1 MEVILTHF
9 NADFDALGS
18 IIAAQKLY
26 PNAFVVFP
34 GSQERSLRDFLI
46 SSAFYLFNLKR
57 LKEVNLLEIK
67 RLIVVDTRQRSRIG
81 VFARLLE
88 KEAVEVHIYDHHPPS
103 PDDFRGNVEVI
114 EPKGANTTIMTRL
127 LREMGIPISKDE
139 ATIMLIGIYEDT
151 GSFTFPSTT
160 AEDLREAAFLI
171 ELGADLKAVNDIM
184 AREMTPE
191 QIKLLSQML
200 ENAER
205 YHINGS
211 EIVITSA
218 SSDEYLQ
225 DVAFLVHK
233 LRGMESGDALFVIL
247 KMENRV
253 LLIMRSKS
261 SKVDV
266 SKIAIEFGGGG
277 HPTAASATL
286 KNMTPQEVKE
296 KLLKLLPNVV
306 EPRILAK
313 DIMISPLKTI
323 PLQTTLKEA
332 HEIMQKFAL
341 GVLPVAENEK
351 FLGLISWE
359 EVEKGV
365 LHGLGE
371 RKVSEFM
378 RKEVPL
384 LREETPLWEIYEKI
398 ISGNERLLPVIKED
412 KLVGGVTK
420 SEILRAFEGFATGF
434 TLKEERGRRKNLKT
448 LLEDRLPPFL
458 LQFLRKAGELAIKM
472 EIKAYLVGGFVRD
485 LLTGN
490 KNMDLDIVVEGD
502 AITFSRALA
511 EDLGLHYKVHKAM
524 GTASLFLPEG
534 FKVDV
539 ATARIE
545 FYPEPA
551 SPPKVERGS
560 LKMDLYRRDFTI
572 NALAV
577 DLNPSSFGE
586 LIDFFG
592 GQRDLKEK
600 KIRVLHGM
608 SFIEDPARIFRALR
622 FEARFG
628 FRLDRQTESLMKV
641 AINSGVVEKLSGH
654 RLFNELKLILEE
666 PDPLRILSKMEEL
679 GLLKVFHPDL
689 NLSIKTKA
697 YLLKTQE
704 VLNWYNLLFLP
715 EKIEPYVVYL
725 LSLTESLKEES
736 KVEFCER
743 LNLGTS
749 LRKKLLDERK
759 KAQKTLW
766 QLKREMDLYKVYESL
781 SPFSVEILLY
791 LMVISE
797 EKKIQKL
804 LSDFVSRLR
813 WIKPELRGKDLKDLG
828 ILPGPRYNLIFKRL
842 LEARIKGEV
851 KNREEELELVK
862 REFMDKMVE
871 K

>member
-26 PNAFVVFP
+26 PEAFVVFP

-57 LKEVNLLEIK
+57 IKEVELSAIK

-88 KEAVEVHIYDHHPPS
+88 KEGVEVHIYDHHPPS
-103 PDDFRGNVEVI
+103 PDDFRGKVEVI

-127 LREMGIPISKDE
+127 LRERGITISKDE

-151 GSFTFPSTT
+151 GSFAFPSTT

-184 AREMTPE
+184 AREMTSE

-200 ENAER
+200 ENAEK
-205 YHINGS
+205 YYINGS

-218 SSDEYLQ
+218 SSEEYLQ
-225 DVAFLVHK
+225 DIAFLVHK

-247 KMENRV
+247 RMENRV

-261 SKVDV
+261 PKVDV

-277 HPTAASATL
+277 HPTAASATI
-286 KNMTPQEVKE
+286 KNMTPQDVKE
-296 KLLKLLPNVV
+296 RLLKLLPNIV
-306 EPRILAK
+306 EPPVLAK

-323 PLQTTLKEA
+323 PPDTTLKEA

-341 GVLPVAENEK
+341 GVLPVAEKGK
-351 FLGLISWE
+351 FLGLIGWE

-378 RKEVPL
+378 RREVPAL
-384 LREETPLWEIYEKI
+384 KEETPLWEIYEKI
-398 ISGNERLLPVIKED
+398 ISGNERLLPVIKEG
-412 KLVGGVTK
+412 KLIGGVTK

-434 TLKEERGRRKNLKT
+434 KLKEEKGRKKNLKT
-448 LLEDRLPPFL
+448 LLEDRLPPFVL
-458 LQFLRKAGELAIKM
+458 EFLRKAGELATKM
-472 EIKAYLVGGFVRD
+472 DMKAYLVGGFVRD

-502 AITFSRALA
+502 AIAFSKILA
-511 EDLGLHYKVHKAM
+511 ENLGINYKVHKTM

-572 NALAV
+572 NALAI

-592 GQRDLKEK
+592 GQRDLKDK
-600 KIRVLHGM
+600 MIRVLHGM
-608 SFIEDPARIFRALR
+608 SFIEDPSRIFRALR

-628 FRLDRQTESLMKV
+628 FKLDRQTESLMKV

-666 PDPLRILSKMEEL
+666 PDPLKILLKMEEL

-689 NLSIKTKA
+689 SLSAKTKA
-697 YLLKTQE
+697 YILKTQG

-715 EKIEPYVVYL
+715 ERLEQYVVFL
-725 LSLTESLKEES
+725 LSLTESLKEEN
-736 KVEFCER
+736 KAEFCER
-743 LNLGTS
+743 LNLGSS
-749 LRKKLLDERK
+749 LRKKLIEERK
-759 KAQKTLW
+759 KAKKALW
-766 QLKREMDLYKVYESL
+766 QIKREKDPYKVYELL
-781 SPFSVEILLY
+781 SPLSLEILLY
-791 LMVISE
+791 LVVISE
-797 EKKIQKL
+797 ERDIQKL
-804 LSDFVSRLR
+804 LADFISRAR
-813 WIKPELRGKDLKDLG
+813 WVKPELRGKDLKDLG
-828 ILPGPRYNLIFKRL
+828 IPPGPHYNLIFKRL
-842 LEARIKGEV
+842 LEARIKGEI
-851 KNREEELELVK
+851 KTREEELELVK

-871 K
+871 Q

>member
-1 MEVILTHF
+1 MEAILTHL

-26 PNAFVVFP
+26 PEAFVVFP

-57 LKEVNLLEIK
+57 IKEVELSAIK

-88 KEAVEVHIYDHHPPS
+88 KEEVEVHIYDHHPPS
-103 PDDFRGNVEVI
+103 PDDFRGKVEVI

-127 LREMGIPISKDE
+127 LRERGIRISKDE

-200 ENAER
+200 ENAEK

-218 SSDEYLQ
+218 SSEEYLQ

-247 KMENRV
+247 RMENRV

-261 SKVDV
+261 PKVDV

-277 HPTAASATL
+277 HPTAASATI
-286 KNMTPQEVKE
+286 KNMTPQDVKE
-296 KLLKLLPNVV
+296 RLLKLLPNIV
-306 EPRILAK
+306 EPPVLAK

-323 PLQTTLKEA
+323 HPDTTLKEA

-341 GVLPVAENEK
+341 GVLPVAEKGK

-378 RKEVPL
+378 RREVPAL
-384 LREETPLWEIYEKI
+384 TEETPLWEIYEKI
-398 ISGNERLLPVIKED
+398 ISGNERLLPVIKEG
-412 KLVGGVTK
+412 KLIGGVTK

-434 TLKEERGRRKNLKT
+434 KLKEEKGRRKNLKT
-448 LLEDRLPPFL
+448 LLEDRLPPFVFE
-458 LQFLRKAGELAIKM
+458 FLRKAGELATKM
-472 EIKAYLVGGFVRD
+472 DMKAYLVGGFVRD

-502 AITFSRALA
+502 AIAFSKILA
-511 EDLGLHYKVHKAM
+511 ENLGLNYKVHKAM

-572 NALAV
+572 NALAI

-592 GQRDLKEK
+592 GQRDLKDK
-600 KIRVLHGM
+600 MIRVLHGM
-608 SFIEDPARIFRALR
+608 SFIEDPSRIFRALR

-628 FRLDRQTESLMKV
+628 FKLDRQTESLMKV

-666 PDPLRILSKMEEL
+666 PDPLKILLKMEEL

-689 NLSIKTKA
+689 SLSAKTKA
-697 YLLKTQE
+697 YILKTQE

-715 EKIEPYVVYL
+715 ERLEQYVVYL

-743 LNLGTS
+743 LNLGSS
-749 LRKKLLDERK
+749 LRKKLIEERK
-759 KAQKTLW
+759 KAQKALW
-766 QLKREMDLYKVYESL
+766 QIKREKDPYKVYEL
-781 SPFSVEILLY
+781 LIPFSLEILLY

-797 EKKIQKL
+797 ERDVQKL
-804 LSDFVSRLR
+804 LADFISRAR
-813 WIKPELRGKDLKDLG
+813 WEKPELRGKDLKDLG
-828 ILPGPRYNLIFKRL
+828 IPPGPNYNLIFKRL
-842 LEARIKGEV
+842 LEARIKGEI
-851 KNREEELELVK
+851 KTREEELELVK

-871 K
+871 Q